1 MKGVV
6 TLGAGARASTHVVL
20 AALVG
25 NLVIAL
31 IKFAAF
37 GLTRSTAM
45 LSEAIHSVVDT
56 ADQLLLLVGQA
67 RARRAPDES
76 HPFGYG
82 LEAYFWSFIVALLI
96 FTLGGAFSIWEG
108 FEKVIEPRPIDRP
121 WISLVVFALSAVAE
135 GTTFRISYRA
145 YRRMTKGRLVR
156 GRKVGLLHFLRVSK
170 DPNLYTTLLE
180 DGAALTGLSVAA
192 VGVIGA

>member
-6 TLGAGARASTHVVL
+6 AHGAGARASTHVVL

-37 GLTRSTAM
+37 SLTRSTAM
-45 LSEAIHSVVDT
+45 LSEAVHSVVDT

-96 FTLGGAFSIWEG
+96 FTLGGALSIWE
-108 FEKVIEPRPIDRP
+108 
-121 WISLVVFALSAVAE
+121 VF
-135 GTTFRISYRA
+135 
-145 YRRMTKGRLVR
+145 
-156 GRKVGLLHFLRVSK
+156 
-170 DPNLYTTLLE
+170 
-180 DGAALTGLSVAA
+180 
-192 VGVIGA
+192 